1 MSKVAI
7 QGNASGTGTFTIAAP
22 NSNTDRTLT
31 LPDEAGTVLTSA
43 SDLTGLTGIPTTG
56 EVAFHARLTSAQSI
70 PTTTRTVIEFNTTL
84 INTGSG
90 YSTSTDDFTV
100 PSGQGGLYLFGAQAR
115 VETSESL
122 TAVYLTLVIN
132 STAVA
137 SNWYSNTYYESGNLT
152 YLANLSAGD
161 VVEVD
166 FYHNASG
173 TKEIGTADPGHLTYF
188 WGVKLA

>member
-1 MSKVAI
+1 MSKIALTP
-7 QGNASGTGTFTIAAP
+7 NASGSGTFTIAAP
-22 NSNTDRTLT
+22 NSDNNNTLT

-43 SDLTGLTGIPTTG
+43 SDLTGLTGVPTTG
-56 EVAFHARLTSAQSI
+56 DVAFYARLTSAQSI
-70 PTTTRTVIEFNTTL
+70 PATTRTVIEFNTTL

-115 VETSESL
+115 LETSDSL

-132 STAVA
+132 STAV
-137 SNWYSNTYYESGNLT
+137 SSDWHSNTYYESGNLT

-173 TKEIGTADPGHLTYF
+173 TKQLGTNDPGYLTYF